1 MVRCWRAPVLG
12 VVLLTLMACSRHER
26 NAATPEPSKPPAT
39 AGESTPGNTE
49 SGESGL
55 SIKRGL
61 VTVHGDHA
69 LFTSCGDKTP
79 LWLIDESD
87 GALARLITDGATS
100 AYVEAYGERAP
111 APEDIIPAARDQA
124 GVFILEQLLY
134 AGGVGETG
142 GCEQPEP
149 DYVVSARGNEPF
161 WSVQVTA
168 DAAIWRQPQDP
179 QEIQLGH
186 LESQDA
192 EGTVSYRASSAQH
205 KLELYIDAQSCSDS
219 MSGEFF
225 AFAARGTLDG
235 KPFKGCARVGTLAA
249 Q

>member
-1 MVRCWRAPVLG
+1 MIRRLRAPVLG
-12 VVLLTLMACSRHER
+12 VVLLTLMACSRHEQD
-26 NAATPEPSKPPAT
+26 AVTPASSKPPA
-39 AGESTPGNTE
+39 AGESTPGETK
-49 SGESGL
+49 SGESSL
-55 SIKRGL
+55 SIKRGV
-61 VTVHGDHA
+61 VTAHGDHA
-69 LFTSCGDKTP
+69 SFTACDDKTP

-87 GALARLITDGATS
+87 GALTRLLTEAATS

-111 APEDIIPAARDQA
+111 VPEDVPAARDQA

-134 AGGVGETG
+134 AGIVGETG
-142 GCEQPEP
+142 GCERPEP

-161 WSVQVTA
+161 WSVRVTA
-168 DAAIWRQPQDP
+168 DAAIWRQPQEP

-192 EGTVSYRASSAQH
+192 EGTVNYRASAADH

-225 AFAARGTLDG
+225 AFAARGALDG

-249 Q
+249 R